1 MKVGLGLRTVLSTR
15 ECSSVGSK
23 RDVVHTSTALGGSMS
38 VYGCQIVDS
47 APLID
52 TTVCGRKGNPT
63 VLEVFG
69 MLPEA
74 STKVSVVQL
83 YIGFGLVFKCFLAIK
98 GSFVEG
104 MRLQREG
111 FGKYVSP
118 SGFEYEGEWK
128 EDKQNGKGKTKW
140 PDGDMYEGECRGEGV
155 QIMFVFL

>member
-1 MKVGLGLRTVLSTR
+1 
-15 ECSSVGSK
+15 
-23 RDVVHTSTALGGSMS
+23 MS

-83 YIGFGLVFKCFLAIK
+83 YIGFGLVLKSLLVVK
-98 GSFVEG
+98 GSLVHG
-104 MRLQREG
+104 LREG
-111 FGKYVSP
+111 FGRVVWP

-140 PDGDMYEGECRGEGV
+140 PDGDMYEGECRGRGCKS
-155 QIMFVFL
+155 